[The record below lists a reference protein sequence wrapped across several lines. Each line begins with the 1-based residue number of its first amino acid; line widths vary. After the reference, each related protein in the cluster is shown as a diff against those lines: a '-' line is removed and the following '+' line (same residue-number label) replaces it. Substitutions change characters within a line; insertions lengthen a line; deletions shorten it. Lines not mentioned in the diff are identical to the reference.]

1 MDYQHGSLRSMGHH
15 GARKKCR
22 EQTGLEQLAQWLQEA
37 YGQNRTQEAQLSS
50 ILEEECACLASVESQ
65 QNCVVSGVGTE
76 GCSQQVGI
84 K

>member
-1 MDYQHGSLRSMGHH
+1 MDYQRGSLRSMGHR

-22 EQTGLEQLAQWLQEA
+22 EQTGLEQPAQWLQEA

-50 ILEEECACLASVESQ
+50 TLEEECVCLARVESQ
-65 QNCVVSGVGTE
+65 QNCVASGVGTE
-76 GCSQQVGI
+76 ECSQQVGI